1 MFMARNFRKNTKCLT
16 SPEEL
21 NEVFSTVS
29 SCKPISEFYETN
41 FQYVLKVKLPKRDL
55 SSKRRSKLKKLV
67 I

>member
-1 MFMARNFRKNTKCLT
+1 MKRNFRKNTKCLN

-29 SCKPISEFYETN
+29 SCKSISEFYETN

-67 I
+67 V